1 MSHRFL
7 VVDDSRTVRIQL
19 RRTLQMAGYDSGGV
33 VEAGN
38 GVEALAALGTSR
50 FDALLTDIHMPTMDG
65 VELVRRVR
73 AHAPLAAMPIVVIS
87 SESTEERRTQMRQ
100 LGANS
105 VIAKPFTP
113 ESIKST
119 LSELLGPPQKP

>member
-1 MSHRFL
+1 VLHRFL

-19 RRTLQMAGYDSGGV
+19 RRTLQMAGYDPNSV

-38 GVEALAALGTSR
+38 GIEALAALGTGH
-50 FDALLTDIHMPTMDG
+50 FDVLLTDIHMPAMDG

-73 AHAPLAAMPIVVIS
+73 AHAPLAGMPIVVIS
-87 SESTEERRTQMRQ
+87 SENTEERRMQMRQ

-105 VIAKPFTP
+105 VLAKPFTP
-113 ESIKST
+113 ESIKT
-119 LSELLGPPQKP
+119 ALTELLSPTK

>member
-1 MSHRFL
+1 
-7 VVDDSRTVRIQL
+7 
-19 RRTLQMAGYDSGGV
+19 MAGYDSAGV

-38 GVEALAALGTSR
+38 GIEALAALGTGR

-73 AHAPLAAMPIVVIS
+73 AHPPLATLPIVVIS
-87 SESTEERRTQMRQ
+87 SENTEERRAQMRL

-119 LSELLGPPQKP
+119 LAELLAVPQKS